1 MQSDQMF
8 ASRLR
13 DALGALNLEL
23 DDDRQ
28 EMLLRFLN
36 ELQRWNRTYN
46 LTAIRDPGEML
57 VQHLFDSL
65 SVVPVLDGI
74 LNGSLDKNT
83 VNRAVILD
91 VGSGGGLPGIVIAIV
106 RPWTVHCVDTV
117 SKKTAFVRQM
127 SARLALPNLK
137 AHHARVEELESLQAN
152 IVICRAFASV
162 ADFVSLAGHHAAPGA
177 SLVAMKG
184 QPGKD
189 ELDALAQLPDWRL
202 STTHVL
208 EVPELVAQ
216 RCALQINRKEG
227 HEEHH

>member
-1 MQSDQMF
+1 MQTDPMLSLRL
-8 ASRLR
+8 APRLR
-13 DALGALNLEL
+13 DALHALGLVL

-28 EMLLRFLN
+28 ETLLRFLT

-46 LTAIRDPGEML
+46 LTAIRDPEEML
-57 VQHLFDSL
+57 VHHLFDSL
-65 SVVPVLDGI
+65 SVIPVLDNI
-74 LNGSLDKNT
+74 LDKNT
-83 VNRAVILD
+83 VSTPVILD

-106 RPWTVHCVDTV
+106 RPWDVHCVDAV

-127 SARLALPNLK
+127 SARLGLPKLK
-137 AHHARVEELESLQAN
+137 AHHARVEALESLQAN

-162 ADFVSLAGHHAAPGA
+162 ADFVALAGHHAAPGA
-177 SLVAMKG
+177 SLIAMKG
-184 QPGKD
+184 QPTRD
-189 ELDALAQLPDWRL
+189 ELDALAQLSDWRL
-202 STTHVL
+202 SATHTL